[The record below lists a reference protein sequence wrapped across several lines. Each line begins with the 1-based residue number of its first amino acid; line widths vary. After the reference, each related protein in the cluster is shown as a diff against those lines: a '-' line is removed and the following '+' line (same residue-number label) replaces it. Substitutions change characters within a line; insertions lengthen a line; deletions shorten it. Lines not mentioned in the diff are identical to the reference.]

1 MNNTTIETLI
11 GAAVVAIAAGFLY
24 FAYTSTGYANRTGYE
39 VQAVFANV
47 DGISSG
53 TDVKL
58 HGIKVGT
65 VSALQLDPKSYQ
77 AILTV
82 AINEGVQI
90 PDDSSMKVTSS
101 GILGSSYIALQPG
114 GSDTMLKPGGK
125 ILDTQGSVDLMGLIG
140 RAIYGSTGS
149 K

>member
-101 GILGSSYIALQPG
+101 GILGSSYRVAA
-114 GSDTMLKPGGK
+114 
-125 ILDTQGSVDLMGLIG
+125 G
-140 RAIYGSTGS
+140 RQ
-149 K
+149 